1 MYPIPDLVSICFSV
15 GLTWCVLM
23 YKYQYTN
30 NYHTSW
36 SWGKWRGHSDFERSI
51 IKMGFEDKALVV
63 TESLQG
69 LPYWGGKMMSWTTVA
84 KAMIA
89 QSSSSTYTCR
99 RRVLNT
105 WFWWCWKLIEWSHV
119 NFHICYIFFSLMYIR
134 KGKALSNNIERSSP
148 DRWYW
153 SDFQGNGWD
162 LKHLHF
168 FLGGVAWLNE
178 TVIKNMS
185 LPRMW
190 FLPFWNSLGNKSSR
204 NSFLAG
210 WFGGLLVGKNKQTN
224 KQTNKQASKQANKQT
239 NKQQTLTQTKIIH
252 PNHEM
257 LKTRPQ
263 MPFVGSPGPYS
274 SWKCWGSDAKVR
286 FAFCNAL
293 GSNA

>member
-1 MYPIPDLVSICFSV
+1 MVQTLRYLLACITTQRIMHHWGVFWGVPVEKLLLYIEMYPIPDLVSICFSV

-89 QSSSSTYTCR
+89 QSSRSTYTCR

-119 NFHICYIFFSLMYIR
+119 NFHICYIFSLWCTSVKAKHFQITLRGVHLTGDIGPIFRGMVGTWSIYI
-134 KGKALSNNIERSSP
+134 
-148 DRWYW
+148 
-153 SDFQGNGWD
+153 
-162 LKHLHF
+162 
-168 FLGGVAWLNE
+168 FLGGGCLA
-178 TVIKNMS
+178 K
-185 LPRMW
+185 
-190 FLPFWNSLGNKSSR
+190 R
-204 NSFLAG
+204 NC
-210 WFGGLLVGKNKQTN
+210 
-224 KQTNKQASKQANKQT
+224 
-239 NKQQTLTQTKIIH
+239 H
-252 PNHEM
+252 
-257 LKTRPQ
+257 
-263 MPFVGSPGPYS
+263 
-274 SWKCWGSDAKVR
+274 
-286 FAFCNAL
+286 
-293 GSNA
+293 